1 MSENSIK
8 IFRYS
13 LGLYFVTG
21 GLISLY
27 IGLTG
32 LGLMGFLYSLLP
44 ATFTVIVILFFI
56 ISGYKYAFSASKS
69 GAIMMK
75 ISLWIQSIQLVL
87 LGFSFKNYF
96 GPYVAVGFT
105 DTPDIKLRLFIKPI
119 DSFFSNGLNKLSDE
133 VSIVFNLLAII
144 LLILVYRIEKEEKKL
159 DSEMHKID
167 IETERQIP

>member
-13 LGLYFVTG
+13 LGLYFVIG

-32 LGLMGFLYSLLP
+32 LGVMGFLYSLFP

-56 ISGYKYAFSASKS
+56 ISGYKYAFSTSKS

-75 ISLWIQSIQLVL
+75 VSLWIQAIQLVL

-96 GPYVAVGFT
+96 GPYLAVGFT
-105 DTPDIKLRLFIKPI
+105 DTPDIKLRILIEPI

-133 VSIVFNLLAII
+133 VSVVFNLLAIV
-144 LLILVYRIEKEEKKL
+144 LLILVYGIEKEEKKL
-159 DSEMHKID
+159 ASEMHKID
-167 IETERQIP
+167 IETKK